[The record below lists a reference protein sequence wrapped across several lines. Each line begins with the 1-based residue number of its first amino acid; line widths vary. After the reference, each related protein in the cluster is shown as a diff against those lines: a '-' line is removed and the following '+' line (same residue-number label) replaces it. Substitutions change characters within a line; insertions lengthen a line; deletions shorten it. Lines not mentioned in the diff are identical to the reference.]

1 MRKLY
6 NFNTRRGG
14 EFPYTAPEI
23 EVFEVTVEQGFAVS
37 PENGV
42 LDYSQAGD
50 SSWSG
55 TGDNNLGELD

>member
-1 MRKLY
+1 MRKLD
-6 NFNTRRGG
+6 NWTPRGG
-14 EFPYTAPEI
+14 VAPYSAPEI

-37 PENGV
+37 PENGI
-42 LDYSQAGD
+42 LDYTQPGG